1 MTMKNK
7 DFFAISR
14 LPFLNGVIL
23 GSRPVVGVFDSWVD
37 AGSSAGED
45 GLEVCR

>member
-23 GSRPVVGVFDSWVD
+23 GSRPVIGVFDVD

-45 GLEVCR
+45 GLEVYR

>member
-1 MTMKNK
+1 MKNK

-14 LPFLNGVIL
+14 LPFLNGVII
-23 GSRPVVGVFDSWVD
+23 GSRSVVGVFDVD
-37 AGSSAGED
+37 AGLSAGED